1 MGYRAIL
8 DHISPLTSSNA
19 LLHRLH
25 HGHQIRKPIAPWP
38 ENDNPE
44 PSL

>member
-1 MGYRAIL
+1 MRSFTGSIKG
-8 DHISPLTSSNA
+8 T
-19 LLHRLH
+19 
-25 HGHQIRKPIAPWP
+25 QIRKPIAPWP